1 MEIPDGVCKELNQ
14 ELTVL
19 SEDQLKTQC
28 ESIVQEI
35 CNGDEMDSRS
45 DTLYECI
52 CLVFLEGAKNDIEKD
67 QFMEV
72 LEANE
77 IGNKQKRSVLSEI
90 YDLHKEVLRNI
101 LKETTT
107 ILTKIIGVSWK
118 LDFFVRP
125 EHKEISPVFLV
136 TLKTKEQNN
145 EGKLDFV
152 CTHEEMEDL
161 ITKLKDAQQQIE
173 RSASHV

>member
-1 MEIPDGVCKELNQ
+1 MEIPEGVCKELNQ
-14 ELTVL
+14 ELSVL
-19 SEDQLKTQC
+19 SEEQLKTQC
-28 ESIVQEI
+28 ENIVQEI
-35 CNGDEMDSRS
+35 CNGDEMGVRS
-45 DTLYECI
+45 DKLYDCV
-52 CLVFLEGAKNDIEKD
+52 CLVFLEGAKNDIGKE
-67 QFMEV
+67 QYIEV

-77 IGNKQKRSVLSEI
+77 IGNKQKRSVLAEV
-90 YDLHKEVLRNI
+90 YDLHKEMVRNI

-107 ILTKIIGVSWK
+107 TLTKIIGVSWK

-136 TLKTKEQNN
+136 TLKTKVKDN
-145 EGKLDFV
+145 EGKVDFV